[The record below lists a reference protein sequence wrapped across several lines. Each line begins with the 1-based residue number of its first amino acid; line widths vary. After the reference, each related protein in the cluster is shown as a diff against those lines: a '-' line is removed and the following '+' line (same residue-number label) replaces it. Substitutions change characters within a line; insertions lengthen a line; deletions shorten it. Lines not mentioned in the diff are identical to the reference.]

1 MAGVNGTRRFHTIV
15 PPHRVGQVDRVIIEL
30 RRRRVS
36 YRAISEVL
44 DVFANLEVTC
54 RQVRNRCIKLGLET
68 NDPRGGA
75 R

>member
-1 MAGVNGTRRFHTIV
+1 MSRGPAFHTIV
-15 PPHRVGQVDRVIIEL
+15 PPHHAREVDRVILEL

-36 YRAISEVL
+36 YRAISESL
-44 DVFANLEVTC
+44 DVLTGL
-54 RQVRNRCIKLGLET
+54 QLTQYHVRARCAKLGLAY